1 MKGRQGEPEMFE
13 RSVWV
18 EIDLGAI
25 AHNVKEIRKITAEQ
39 TKICAVVKADA
50 YGHGAV
56 AVARTVL
63 QAGADRLA
71 VAIMS
76 EALELRRA
84 GFRVPILVL
93 GYTPT
98 CQAPI
103 VVDHDITQTIFSMD
117 SAQALSR
124 AAVVAGKTVNVHIK
138 IDTGMGRIGIHPEE
152 AGEFAAAVAALPGIR
167 IEGVFSH
174 FATSDS
180 ADKSFTY
187 EQFAQFK
194 QGLQYIEEKGITIPI
209 RHIANSAAILDL
221 PEMHLDMVRPG
232 VILYGLWPS
241 DEVEH
246 NIELRPAMKFKAQ
259 VGFAKKMP
267 IHAPISYGRAY
278 FTDKP
283 SRIATLPVGYA
294 DGWSRLLINKGH
306 VVVRGERAPLVGR
319 VCMDQCMIDVTH
331 IPGVVTGDEVLLFG
345 GKDLPVE
352 EVARHMGT
360 INYEIVC
367 MVGKRVPRLY
377 VE

>member
-1 MKGRQGEPEMFE
+1 MFE

-25 AHNVKEIRKITAEQ
+25 AHNVKEIRKITAPN

-93 GYTPT
+93 GHTPIG
-98 CQAPI
+98 QAPI
-103 VVDHDITQTIFSMD
+103 VADHDITQTIFSMD
-117 SAQALSR
+117 LAKALSK
-124 AAVVAGKTVNVHIK
+124 AAVAAGKVINVHIK
-138 IDTGMGRIGIHPEE
+138 IDTGMGRIGIRPED
-152 AGEFAAAVAALPGIR
+152 AGEFAEAVSLLPGIQ

-180 ADKSFTY
+180 RDKSFTY
-187 EQFAQFK
+187 EQYEQFMQAVK
-194 QGLQYIEEKGITIPI
+194 RIEDKGITIPI
-209 RHIANSAAILDL
+209 RHISNSAAVLDL
-221 PEMHLDMVRPG
+221 PEMNLDMVRPG
-232 VILYGLWPS
+232 IILYGLWPS
-241 DEVEH
+241 DEVNR
-246 NIELRPAMKFKAQ
+246 NIELQPAMKFKAQ
-259 VGFAKKMP
+259 VCFSKNMP
-267 IHAPISYGRAY
+267 PEAPISYGRAY

-294 DGWSRLLINKGH
+294 DGWSRLLVNKVH
-306 VVVRGERAPLVGR
+306 VLIRGERAPVVGR

-331 IPGVVTGDEVLLFG
+331 IPEVKNGDEALLFG
-345 GKDLPVE
+345 GADLPVE
-352 EVARHMGT
+352 EVAAYMGT